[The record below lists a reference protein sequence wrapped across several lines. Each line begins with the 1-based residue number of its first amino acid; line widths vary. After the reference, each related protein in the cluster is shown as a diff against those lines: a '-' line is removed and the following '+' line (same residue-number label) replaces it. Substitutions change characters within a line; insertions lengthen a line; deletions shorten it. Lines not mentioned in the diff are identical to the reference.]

1 MRPAHAGV
9 LALLL
14 PVLAAC
20 AHQVDRGGTL
30 ASLHQVRPDTKEV
43 PVDQGL
49 DRAVQSYRD
58 FLQQAPQSNLAP
70 EAMRRLADLNIE
82 KQFGIHGD
90 GQLVELAA
98 SQSATQPAA
107 AAPDAIQAET
117 PGGAKGAQGSN
128 ARAGCDE
135 DRRARRRSAARA
147 GPRLRFTGGVG
158 TGPRAAGCVAAAN
171 LAGARRRAAHA
182 AGRRGCGARA
192 RRSPGGDQA
201 VRRAPGQV
209 PPVRLPRSS
218 ALSEGARL

>member
-58 FLQQAPQSNLAP
+58 FLQQAPESNLAP

-82 KQFGIHGD
+82 KEYGIHGT
-90 GQLVELAA
+90 A
-98 SQSATQPAA
+98 SPSSWPPPKAPRNRQP
-107 AAPDAIQAET
+107 
-117 PGGAKGAQGSN
+117 
-128 ARAGCDE
+128 
-135 DRRARRRSAARA
+135 
-147 GPRLRFTGGVG
+147 LR
-158 TGPRAAGCVAAAN
+158 
-171 LAGARRRAAHA
+171 H
-182 AGRRGCGARA
+182 
-192 RRSPGGDQA
+192 
-201 VRRAPGQV
+201 RRAPHKPKRRGAPRQRRQ
-209 PPVRLPRSS
+209 PGYVRR
-218 ALSEGARL
+218 R